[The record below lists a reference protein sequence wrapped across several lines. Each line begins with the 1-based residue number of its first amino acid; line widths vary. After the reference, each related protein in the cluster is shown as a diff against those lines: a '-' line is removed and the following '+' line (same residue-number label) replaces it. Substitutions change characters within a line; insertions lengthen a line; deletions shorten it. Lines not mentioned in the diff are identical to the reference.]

1 MKKTL
6 EDAIVVLN
14 QAILSDVWQMEILS
28 PRIAAGAEPGQFVM
42 VKKAAGAHF
51 LRRPFGVADINEE
64 KGTLTI
70 FYRILGK
77 GTREL
82 AAMRPGE
89 SLSAEGPLG
98 TGFTLT
104 EEPALLVGG
113 GMGLAPLLLLARH
126 LPEKPAVIIG
136 GRSESETFWTRF
148 FAPYC
153 KAVYIATD
161 DGSSGFHGY
170 PLHLMP
176 LVLCENEVR
185 AVKTCGPDPLMEG
198 IARLSRSAGLSC
210 EVSLE
215 RRMAC
220 GFGVCLGCTF
230 EGKKTGR
237 RRKVCTDGPVF
248 DAEEVFE

>member
-82 AAMRPGE
+82 AAMRPG
-89 SLSAEGPLG
+89 
-98 TGFTLT
+98 
-104 EEPALLVGG
+104 
-113 GMGLAPLLLLARH
+113 
-126 LPEKPAVIIG
+126 
-136 GRSESETFWTRF
+136 
-148 FAPYC
+148 
-153 KAVYIATD
+153 
-161 DGSSGFHGY
+161 
-170 PLHLMP
+170 
-176 LVLCENEVR
+176 
-185 AVKTCGPDPLMEG
+185 
-198 IARLSRSAGLSC
+198 
-210 EVSLE
+210 
-215 RRMAC
+215 
-220 GFGVCLGCTF
+220 
-230 EGKKTGR
+230 
-237 RRKVCTDGPVF
+237 
-248 DAEEVFE
+248 